1 MTKNSGRKKAARK
14 YQQEHPGTTFPEAMR
29 AVARPTAEA
38 FSMPDGYILLDQE
51 GVPTTFDPVA
61 YTADLNASLLTSDTP
76 ELLFLQADGVR
87 LTPEQTEAIALRQ
100 TKRVVALVEELMK
113 PRRAAAV
120 EKLNEKWQRSNTAT
134 AEAQASAN
142 DLWQTRT
149 PEELD
154 AEMGVDSS
162 ADRPK
167 TIGLHKFGGVE
178 FSDSERAEMTSWDG
192 FGKGEFAEQQRSA
205 WRAWAESRQRQ
216 QVPTENFMRH
226 HGVIQAMTTHTVED
240 RPAT

>member
-29 AVARPTAEA
+29 AVARPTAET

-61 YTADLNASLLTSDTP
+61 YTADLNASLLTSDTSDA
-76 ELLFLQADGVR
+76 LFPQADGVQ
-87 LTPEQTEAIALRQ
+87 LTPEQSEAMALHQAEMLRSLAE
-100 TKRVVALVEELMK
+100 TVR
-113 PRRAAAV
+113 
-120 EKLNEKWQRSNTAT
+120 EKWRRSNTAT

-142 DLWQTRT
+142 DLRQPRT
-149 PEELD
+149 LEELD

-162 ADRPK
+162 AGRPR

-178 FSDSERAEMTSWDG
+178 FSDSERAEITSWDG

-226 HGVIQAMTTHTVED
+226 HGVMQAMTTHTGED

>member
-29 AVARPTAEA
+29 AVARPTTETL
-38 FSMPDGYILLDQE
+38 STPDGYILLDQE
-51 GVPTTFDPVA
+51 GAPAAFDPVA
-61 YTADLNASLLTSDTP
+61 YTADLNASLLTSDTS
-76 ELLFLQADGVR
+76 ELLFPQAGGPQ
-87 LTPEQTEAIALRQ
+87 LTPEQTEAIANASAE
-100 TKRVVALVEELMK
+100 TVVALLDELMK
-113 PRRAAAV
+113 PRRAAAL
-120 EKLNEKWQRSNTAT
+120 EKLNEKWQHSNTAT
-134 AEAQASAN
+134 AEAQASIS
-142 DLWQTRT
+142 DLWQIRTR
-149 PEELD
+149 EERA

-162 ADRPK
+162 ADRPR

-192 FGKGEFAEQQRSA
+192 FGKGEFAEQERSA

-216 QVPTENFMRH
+216 QVPTENFLRH
-226 HGVIQAMTTHTVED
+226 NEVMQATTTHTVED

>member
-29 AVARPTAEA
+29 AVARPTAET

-61 YTADLNASLLTSDTP
+61 YTADLNASLLTSGTS
-76 ELLFLQADGVR
+76 ELLFLQADGVQ
-87 LTPEQTEAIALRQ
+87 LTPEQSEAMALHQAEMLRSFAE
-100 TKRVVALVEELMK
+100 TVR
-113 PRRAAAV
+113 
-120 EKLNEKWQRSNTAT
+120 EKWRRSNTAT

-142 DLWQTRT
+142 DLRQPRT

-162 ADRPK
+162 ADRPR
-167 TIGLHKFGGVE
+167 TIGLHKFGGADLAE
-178 FSDSERAEMTSWDG
+178 AERAQVASRDAG
-192 FGKGEFAEQQRSA
+192 GENEWAKLQRFLDPRMAELIRSRLSSPA
-205 WRAWAESRQRQ
+205 A
-216 QVPTENFMRH
+216 NLGRH
-226 HGVIQAMTTHTVED
+226 NGVIQVMTTHTGED

>member
-29 AVARPTAEA
+29 AVARPTTEA
-38 FSMPDGYILLDQE
+38 FSMPDGYILLDKE

-61 YTADLNASLLTSDTP
+61 YTADFNASLLATDTYDA
-76 ELLFLQADGVR
+76 LFPQADGAQWP
-87 LTPEQTEAIALRQ
+87 PEQVEAIKLRQ
-100 TKRVVALVEELMK
+100 AEMVRS
-113 PRRAAAV
+113 AAEAV
-120 EKLNEKWQRSNTAT
+120 REKWRRSNTAA
-134 AEAQASAN
+134 AEVQAAIN

-149 PEELD
+149 PEEPD
-154 AEMGVDSS
+154 AEMGVERS
-162 ADRPK
+162 AGEPRA
-167 TIGLHKFGGVE
+167 IGWRKFGGVE

-192 FGKGEFAEQQRSA
+192 LGKGEFAEQQRSA

-226 HGVIQAMTTHTVED
+226 NEVMQAMTPHTVED